1 MILALD
7 SPNNFSCNFSIYSVL
22 LVGDS
27 YALSWKKAFNKVH
40 KKCNISAS
48 YLTVGHPGSLYFP
61 VDSQRFRGP
70 AKRTQTRPN
79 GPAAQMMETITKLK
93 PNITLLFSK
102 SIHVCELSLNQS
114 VPRVNALNNL
124 EKWKDLIRT
133 AVPQFIETVLPYT
146 TPGISSPV
154 ETDFL
159 LWLFRAFYIQYI

>member
-1 MILALD
+1 M
-7 SPNNFSCNFSIYSVL
+7 
-22 LVGDS
+22 GDS
-27 YALSWKKAFNKVH
+27 YALSWKEAFNKVH

-133 AVPQFIETVLPYT
+133 AIPKFIETVLPYT

-154 ETDFL
+154 EADCL
-159 LWLFRAFYIQYI
+159 IWLFRAFYIQYIWASGAFTY